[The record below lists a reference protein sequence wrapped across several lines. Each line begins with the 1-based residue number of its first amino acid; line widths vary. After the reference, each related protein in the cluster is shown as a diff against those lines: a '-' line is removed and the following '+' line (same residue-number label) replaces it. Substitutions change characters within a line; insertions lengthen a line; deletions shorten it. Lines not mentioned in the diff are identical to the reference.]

1 MKKCIAFAAL
11 ALLATGCQS
20 EHSTAPK
27 AANTVVF
34 SVPGMMCE
42 ESCAKQVNKA
52 LAAQPGVKEVE
63 VDFEARR
70 AMVVVD
76 RQQFN
81 ADAAIA
87 TLVDYQFTN
96 SKLVTDD

>member
-1 MKKCIAFAAL
+1 MKYCIAFAAL
-11 ALLATGCQS
+11 ALFAVGCQS

-34 SVPGMMCE
+34 SVPDMMCE

-70 AMVVVD
+70 AVVVVD
-76 RQQFN
+76 RQQFD
-81 ADAAIA
+81 ADAALA